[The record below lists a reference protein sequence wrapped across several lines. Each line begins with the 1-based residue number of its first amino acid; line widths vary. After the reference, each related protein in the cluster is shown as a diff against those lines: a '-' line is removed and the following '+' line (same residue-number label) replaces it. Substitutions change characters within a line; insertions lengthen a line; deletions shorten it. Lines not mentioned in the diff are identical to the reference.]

1 MPISYEIDHTRK
13 LVHATLTSLVTDAEI
28 FNYQFAVWSQPE
40 VEGYDELI
48 DASGALQFER
58 TSAAR
63 VHHLAAASARMDAP
77 PHPSKL
83 AIVAASDA
91 QYGMA
96 RMYQTYREMETKGT
110 KLINVFR
117 TMDEA
122 LAWLGE
128 KPA

>member
-1 MPISYEIDHTRK
+1 MPIRYDIHHDRR
-13 LVHATLTSLVTDAEI
+13 LVHATLEGVVTDAEI

-48 DASGALQFER
+48 DACEVLQFER
-58 TSAAR
+58 TSATR

-77 PHPSKL
+77 PYPSKL
-83 AIVAASDA
+83 AIVAAGNA

-96 RMYQTYREMETKGT
+96 RMYQTYRELETKGT

-122 LAWLGE
+122 VAWLG
-128 KPA
+128 K